1 MPYDEK
7 TRKVDVFGYD
17 KESTAGKLKA
27 ARQSKDAR
35 LQEILREG
43 TTPDRSVPATKRDN

>member
-27 ARQSKDAR
+27 ARDDKEKR
-35 LQEILREG
+35 LKEIMGQG
-43 TTPDRSVPATKRDN
+43 TTPDHLVPATKRDD